1 MNYQNYVGLFNS
13 GNDEALV
20 KTYFTEDTVFS
31 GGSRAFYGAEELLK
45 FLRWAHDGIREILRP
60 QVVAQNDD
68 HILAEIDID
77 FHALVDKPDFQ
88 FKPLKKGEMT
98 TVKFFVVYYL
108 RGGKVCHLKAA
119 TWPVE
124 QGVSKP
130 APRLGGTLEQRQA
143 FREYTQAFS
152 NADFDRFTQYY
163 NDDAVCELG
172 SGITLR
178 GKDAI
183 ANFYREMF
191 STVRESLTVH
201 QIVADENGIAADI
214 TSQFTAI
221 EDAPNFI
228 VGALRKGECIRGRV
242 FVHYAL
248 RDGKISRIS
257 VARAGEMS
265 RFQAAG

>member
-1 MNYQNYVGLFNS
+1 MNYQDYVELFNS

-31 GGSRAFYGAEELLK
+31 GGARAFHGAAELLK
-45 FLRWAHDGIREILRP
+45 FLHWAHDGIREILRP
-60 QVVAQNDD
+60 QVVAQNKD

-108 RGGKVCHLKAA
+108 RDGKVCHLKAS

-130 APRLGGTLEQRQA
+130 TPRLGGTLEQRQA
-143 FREYTQAFS
+143 FNEYTKAFS
-152 NADFDRFTQYY
+152 NADFDRFSQYY
-163 NDDAVCELG
+163 NDDVTCELG

-178 GKDAI
+178 GKDGI
-183 ANFYREMF
+183 LNFYREMF
-191 STVRESLTVH
+191 KTVRENLTIH
-201 QIVADENGIAADI
+201 RFVADENGIAADV
-214 TSQFTAI
+214 TTQFTAI
-221 EDAPNFI
+221 EDAPNFV
-228 VGALRKGECIRGRV
+228 VGPLKKGECIRGRV
-242 FVHYAL
+242 FVHYVL
-248 RDGKISRIS
+248 RDGKISKIS

-265 RFQAAG
+265 RSQPA

>member
-1 MNYQNYVGLFNS
+1 MNYQNYVDLFNS

-31 GGSRAFYGAEELLK
+31 GGSRAFHGAGELLK
-45 FLRWAHDGIREILRP
+45 FLHWAHDGIREILRP
-60 QVVAQNDD
+60 QVVAQNDN

-108 RGGKVCHLKAA
+108 KDGKVCHLKAS

-124 QGVSKP
+124 VGVSKP
-130 APRLGGTLEQRQA
+130 RPRLGGSLEQRHA
-143 FREYTQAFS
+143 FTEYTKAFS
-152 NADFDRFTQYY
+152 NAEFDHFTQYY
-163 NDDAVCELG
+163 NDDVTCELG
-172 SGITLR
+172 GLTLT
-178 GKDAI
+178 GKDGI

-191 STVRESLTVH
+191 KTVRENLTIH
-201 QIVADENGIAADI
+201 QFVADENGIAADM
-214 TSQFTAI
+214 TTQFTAV
-221 EDAPNFI
+221 EDAPNF
-228 VGALRKGECIRGRV
+228 VLGPLKKGQCIRGRV

-265 RFQAAG
+265 HSQSA

>member
-1 MNYQNYVGLFNS
+1 MNYQNYVELFNS

-31 GGSRAFYGAEELLK
+31 GGSRAFYGAGELLK
-45 FLRWAHDGIREILRP
+45 FLHWAHDGIREILRP
-60 QVVAQNDD
+60 QVVVQNED

-98 TVKFFVVYYL
+98 TVKFFVIYYL
-108 RGGKVCHLKAA
+108 RDGKVCHLKAA

-130 APRLGGTLEQRQA
+130 TPKLGGSVEQRQA

-163 NDDAVCELG
+163 DDDVICELG

-178 GKDAI
+178 GKDGI
-183 ANFYREMF
+183 AHFYREMF
-191 STVRESLTVH
+191 KTVRENLTVH
-201 QIVADENGIAADI
+201 QVVADDSGIAADI
-214 TSQFTAI
+214 TTQFTAI
-221 EDAPNFI
+221 EEAPNFV
-228 VGALRKGECIRGRV
+228 VGPLKKGEYIRGRV

-257 VARAGEMS
+257 VARASEMS
-265 RFQAAG
+265 RFQAA

>member
-1 MNYQNYVGLFNS
+1 MNYQKYVDLFNS
-13 GNDEALV
+13 GNDEVLV
-20 KTYFTEDTVFS
+20 KTFFTEDTVFS
-31 GGSRAFYGAEELLK
+31 GGSRALHGADELLK
-45 FLRWAHDGIREILRP
+45 FLHGAHDGIREILRP

-68 HILAEIDID
+68 CILAEIDID

-108 RGGKVCHLKAA
+108 RAGKVCQLKAA

-124 QGVSKP
+124 KGVSQP
-130 APRLGGTLEQRQA
+130 QPRLGGTVEQRQA

-152 NADFDRFTQYY
+152 NADFDRFLQYY
-163 NDDAVCELG
+163 DDNVTCELG

-178 GKDAI
+178 GRDGI

-191 STVRESLTVH
+191 KTVRENLTIH
-201 QIVADENGIAADI
+201 QVVADENGIAADL
-214 TSQFTAI
+214 TTQFTAI
-221 EDAPNFI
+221 EDAPNFV
-228 VGALRKGECIRGRV
+228 VGPLKKGEYIRGRV

-265 RFQAAG
+265 RSEAA

>member
-1 MNYQNYVGLFNS
+1 MNYQNYVDLFNS

-20 KTYFTEDTVFS
+20 RTYFTEDTIFT
-31 GGSRAFYGAEELLK
+31 GGSRAFHGASELLK
-45 FLRWAHDGIREILRP
+45 FLHWAHDGIREILRP
-60 QVVAQNDD
+60 QVVVQNDN

-108 RGGKVCHLKAA
+108 RDDKVCHLKAS

-124 QGVSKP
+124 AGVSKP
-130 APRLGGTLEQRQA
+130 TPKLGGSLEQRQA
-143 FREYTQAFS
+143 FAEYTKAFS
-152 NADFDRFTQYY
+152 DADFDRFTQYY
-163 NDDAVCELG
+163 NDDVICELG
-172 SGITLR
+172 SLTLKGKNGIA
-178 GKDAI
+178 D
-183 ANFYREMF
+183 FYREMF
-191 STVRESLTVH
+191 KTVREKLTIH
-201 QIVADENGIAADI
+201 QFVADENGIAADM
-214 TSQFTAI
+214 TTQFTAI
-221 EDAPNFI
+221 EDAPNFV
-228 VGALRKGECIRGRV
+228 VGALRKGEGIRGRV

-265 RFQAAG
+265 HFQAAR

>member
-1 MNYQNYVGLFNS
+1 MNYQKYVELFNS

-20 KTYFTEDTVFS
+20 KTYFTEDTIFT
-31 GGSRAFYGAEELLK
+31 GGARAFQGADELLK

-60 QVVAQNDD
+60 QVVAENDD

-108 RGGKVCHLKAA
+108 REGKVYHLKAS

-124 QGVSKP
+124 VGVSKP
-130 APRLGGTLEQRQA
+130 RPKLGGTLEQRRA
-143 FREYTQAFS
+143 FTEYTQAFS
-152 NADFDRFTQYY
+152 NADFDRFIEYY
-163 NDDAVCELG
+163 NDDVICELG
-172 SGITLR
+172 SMTLK
-178 GKDAI
+178 GKDGI
-183 ANFYREMF
+183 ASFYREMF
-191 STVRESLTVH
+191 KTVRENLTIHHV
-201 QIVADENGIAADI
+201 VADENGIAADM
-214 TSQFTAI
+214 TTQFTAT
-221 EDAPNFI
+221 EDAPNFV
-228 VGALRKGECIRGRV
+228 VGALKKGEAIRGRV

-265 RFQAAG
+265 RFQAA

>member
-1 MNYQNYVGLFNS
+1 MNYQNYVELFNS

-31 GGSRAFYGAEELLK
+31 GGARAFHGAAELLK
-45 FLRWAHDGIREILRP
+45 FLHWAHDGIREILRP
-60 QVVAQNDD
+60 QVVAQNKD

-108 RGGKVCHLKAA
+108 RDGKVCHLKAS

-130 APRLGGTLEQRQA
+130 TPRLGGTLEQRQA
-143 FREYTQAFS
+143 FNEYTKAFS
-152 NADFDRFTQYY
+152 NADFDRFPQYY
-163 NDDAVCELG
+163 NDDVTCELG

-178 GKDAI
+178 GKDGI
-183 ANFYREMF
+183 LNFYREMF
-191 STVRESLTVH
+191 KTVRENLTIH
-201 QIVADENGIAADI
+201 RFVADENGIAADV
-214 TSQFTAI
+214 TTQFTAI
-221 EDAPNFI
+221 EDAPNFV
-228 VGALRKGECIRGRV
+228 VGPLKKGECIRGRV
-242 FVHYAL
+242 FVHYVL
-248 RDGKISRIS
+248 RDGKISKIS

-265 RFQAAG
+265 RSQPA

>member
-1 MNYQNYVGLFNS
+1 MNYQDYVDLFNS

-31 GGSRAFYGAEELLK
+31 GGSRAFHGAGELLK
-45 FLRWAHDGIREILRP
+45 FLHWAHDGIREILRP
-60 QVVAQNDD
+60 QVVAQTENN
-68 HILAEIDID
+68 ILAEIDID

-108 RGGKVCHLKAA
+108 RDGKVCHLKAA
-119 TWPVE
+119 TWPVG

-130 APRLGGTLEQRQA
+130 QPKLGGTLEQRQA

-163 NDDAVCELG
+163 NDDVVCELS

-178 GKDAI
+178 GKD
-183 ANFYREMF
+183 
-191 STVRESLTVH
+191 
-201 QIVADENGIAADI
+201 GIAADI
-214 TSQFTAI
+214 TTQFTAI
-221 EDAPNFI
+221 EDAPNFV
-228 VGALRKGECIRGRV
+228 VGPLKKGEYIRGRV

-257 VARAGEMS
+257 VARVGEMS
-265 RFQAAG
+265 RFQAA

>member
-1 MNYQNYVGLFNS
+1 MNYQNYVDLFNS

-20 KTYFTEDTVFS
+20 KTYFTDDTIFS
-31 GGSRAFYGAEELLK
+31 GGSRAFHGADELLK
-45 FLRWAHDGIREILRP
+45 FLKWAHDGIREILRP
-60 QVVAQNDD
+60 QVVAQNED

-108 RGGKVCHLKAA
+108 RNGKVRHLKAS

-124 QGVSKP
+124 AGVSKP
-130 APRLGGTLEQRQA
+130 TPKLGGTLEQRQA
-143 FREYTQAFS
+143 FTEYTRAFS
-152 NADFDRFTQYY
+152 NADFDRFTRYY
-163 NDDAVCELG
+163 HDDVICELG
-172 SGITLR
+172 SMTLK
-178 GKDAI
+178 GKDGI

-191 STVRESLTVH
+191 KTVRENLTIH
-201 QIVADENGIAADI
+201 QFVADENGVAADM
-214 TSQFTAI
+214 TTQFTAI
-221 EDAPNFI
+221 EDAPNFV
-228 VGALRKGECIRGRV
+228 VGPLKKGESIRGRV

-265 RFQAAG
+265 RFQAV

>member
-1 MNYQNYVGLFNS
+1 MNYQKYVELFNS
-13 GNDEALV
+13 GNDEGLV

-31 GGSRAFYGAEELLK
+31 GGARAFHGANELLK
-45 FLRWAHDGIREILRP
+45 FLNWAHDGIREILRP
-60 QVVAQNDD
+60 QTVAQNED

-108 RGGKVCHLKAA
+108 RDGKVRHLKAA

-124 QGVSKP
+124 VGVSKP
-130 APRLGGTLEQRQA
+130 TPKLGGSLEQRHA
-143 FREYTQAFS
+143 FTEYTKAFS
-152 NADFDRFTQYY
+152 NAEFDRFTQYY
-163 NDDAVCELG
+163 NDDVICELG
-172 SGITLR
+172 STTLK
-178 GKDAI
+178 GKDGI
-183 ANFYREMF
+183 ANFYRQMF
-191 STVRESLTVH
+191 KTVRENLTIH
-201 QIVADENGIAADI
+201 QFVADENGIAADI
-214 TSQFTAI
+214 TTQFTAI
-221 EDAPNFI
+221 EDAPNFV
-228 VGALRKGECIRGRV
+228 VGALKKGECIRGRV

-265 RFQAAG
+265 RSQLA

>member
-1 MNYQNYVGLFNS
+1 MNYQNYVELFNS

-31 GGSRAFYGAEELLK
+31 GGSRAFYGAGELLK
-45 FLRWAHDGIREILRP
+45 FLHWAHDGIREILRP
-60 QVVAQNDD
+60 QVVVQNED

-98 TVKFFVVYYL
+98 TVKFFVIYYL
-108 RGGKVCHLKAA
+108 RDGKVCHLKAA

-124 QGVSKP
+124 QGVSKATP
-130 APRLGGTLEQRQA
+130 KLGGTLEQRQA
-143 FREYTQAFS
+143 FREYTLAFS
-152 NADFDRFTQYY
+152 NADFDRFTQFY
-163 NDDAVCELG
+163 NDDVICELG
-172 SGITLR
+172 AGITLR
-178 GKDAI
+178 GKDGI

-191 STVRESLTVH
+191 KTVRENLTVH
-201 QIVADENGIAADI
+201 QVVADDNGIAADI
-214 TSQFTAI
+214 TTQFTAI
-221 EDAPNFI
+221 EEAPNFV
-228 VGALRKGECIRGRV
+228 VGPLKKGEHIRGRV

-265 RFQAAG
+265 RFQAA